1 MTHNGRQLALEALS
15 GKATERPPWLLLNW
29 GFDYIWKCA
38 AIEPWQLAL
47 GSFET
52 WLNAYRAAY
61 ERHKPDIIIFD
72 SFGAG
77 TEDGVLIDETDE
89 KWTVLF
95 EGERFEFIKRS
106 YTLRHIP
113 HHPVEPPP
121 PLDTIADIDRCFQP
135 GGNDPGRLR
144 GLRAVIEAIG
154 NCALV
159 LPTCIPGYIAACYA
173 LGFERAMTVMVE
185 DERFFFH
192 LADRLEG
199 CDDLRMR
206 EFAEAGAEA
215 VFIADAWASAD
226 VLSPDMIRKFALP
239 YQARSVDAAKAAGL
253 KVILWNEGDVA
264 PILADE
270 AALNIDAFAFEQPRK
285 GFGVSVAQVR
295 EVFGPDRCILG
306 NLDSEHML
314 QRNNP
319 DEIRREVFSQIRQS
333 GRGAP
338 FIVSFGSPLPSNTP
352 ASAVDAVAE
361 AVREFRWS

>member
-1 MTHNGRQLALEALS
+1 MTSTGRQLALDALS
-15 GKATERPPWLLLNW
+15 GKPAERLPWLMLNW

-38 AIEPWQLAL
+38 GIEPWQLAL
-47 GSFET
+47 GGFET
-52 WLNAYRAAY
+52 WVNAYRAAY

-77 TEDGVLIDETDE
+77 AEDGVLIDETDD
-89 KWTVLF
+89 KWVVLF
-95 EGERFEFIKRS
+95 EGEQFEFIKSS
-106 YTLRHIP
+106 YTLRHVP
-113 HHPVEPPP
+113 SGAVEPPP
-121 PLDTIADIDRCFQP
+121 PLETIADIDRRFQP

-144 GLRAVIEAIG
+144 GLKAVIQAIG
-154 NCALV
+154 ERVLV

-173 LGFERAMTVMVE
+173 LGFERAMTAMMD
-185 DERFFFH
+185 DERFFLH
-192 LADRLEG
+192 LADRFEE

-206 EFAEAGAEA
+206 EFADAGAQA

-226 VLSPDMIRKFALP
+226 VLSPEMIRKFALP

-264 PILADE
+264 PILAYE

-295 EVFGPDRCILG
+295 EVFGPNRCILG

-314 QRNNP
+314 QRNDP
-319 DEIRREVFSQIRQS
+319 DEIRREVHSQIRQS

-352 ASAVDAVAE
+352 ESAVDAVAE
-361 AVREFRWS
+361 AVRKFKWR